1 MRSREAPVRSPADAA
16 RQPVVQL
23 RSRILALIA
32 AVALAAACRHESSP
46 TESSPTPGGSALTL
60 ELVTE
65 HFVLRH
71 GPSTSPL
78 MEGYAAA
85 LEASWPRITADLG
98 AAPSRIEGL
107 FHPDQASYTA
117 ATGYAAGGSVEGPDR
132 FHLVAVP
139 FAPTNAVH
147 EFAHNVTLHLSP
159 AAANN
164 PVWLWEAVALYE
176 SGQFVP
182 PPSVPWLAAGT
193 FPTLTQLNDRSGP
206 YSIYQVGYVLAEF
219 VVRTWGVDGLRRLV
233 LAGGDT
239 STALGIPAGD
249 FESAW
254 QAFVVSRY
262 F

>member
-1 MRSREAPVRSPADAA
+1 MRTSADAA
-16 RQPVVQL
+16 RHPVL
-23 RSRILALIA
+23 RLLRRFPAL
-32 AVALAAACRHESSP
+32 LAAATLATACSHEPSP
-46 TESSPTPGGSALTL
+46 TEPSPPPGTASLPL
-60 ELVTE
+60 ERVTE
-65 HFVLRH
+65 HFVLRY
-71 GPSTSPL
+71 GPSTEPL
-78 MEGYAAA
+78 MDGYAEA

-98 AAPSRIEGL
+98 AAPSRIEGR

-117 ATGYAAGGSVEGPDR
+117 ATGYVAGGSVEGPDR

-159 AAANN
+159 AAGNN

-182 PPSVPWLAAGT
+182 PSSVAWLSAGT
-193 FPTLTQLNDRSGP
+193 FPTLAQLNDRSGP

-219 VVRTWGVDGLRRLV
+219 VVRTWGTDGLRRLV

-239 STALGIPAGD
+239 STALGLSTGD
-249 FESAW
+249 FEGAW
-254 QAFVVSRY
+254 PAFVLSRY